1 MTDWR
6 TWLDEKVLAVDL
18 ALDHLPAKLS
28 EKMALID
35 KTVRELSEGYR
46 LLAEAVE
53 AERALREHQ
62 AQCFWAHIDKPG
74 ACLDGSCMR
83 LEVARDKAYEAA
95 LDHLRDVGRGEQ
107 WA

>member
-1 MTDWR
+1 M
-6 TWLDEKVLAVDL
+6 LAVDL
-18 ALDHLPAKLS
+18 ALDHLPATLS
-28 EKMALID
+28 EKMTLID
-35 KTVRELSEGYR
+35 KTAQELSEGYR

-62 AQCFWAHIDKPG
+62 EECHWAQMDKPG
-74 ACLDGSCMR
+74 ACLDESCMR
-83 LEVARDKAYEAA
+83 LAEARDKAYEAA